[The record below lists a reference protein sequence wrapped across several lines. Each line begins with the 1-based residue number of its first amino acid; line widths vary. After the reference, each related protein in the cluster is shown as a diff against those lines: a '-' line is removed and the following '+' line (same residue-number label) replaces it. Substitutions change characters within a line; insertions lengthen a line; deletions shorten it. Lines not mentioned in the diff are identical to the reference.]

1 MKLLI
6 LAAVVTIPAPA
17 STPTNQNTIDSER
30 PSIAASV
37 IQSEPPRFDYN
48 ASKFDLKPDFQ
59 GFMRVIPPSST
70 APAEILHNQSYS
82 LEQPGQS
89 YDSELKQENFS
100 FKPVIVDPEKG
111 KQK

>member
-6 LAAVVTIPAPA
+6 LAAVLTIPAPA
-17 STPTNQNTIDSER
+17 STPTNQNTVDSER
-30 PSIAASV
+30 PSIVGSV
-37 IQSEPPRFDYN
+37 IQSAPPRYDYN
-48 ASKFDLKPDFQ
+48 ATKFDLKPDFQ
-59 GFMRVIPPSST
+59 GFLRVIPPSST

-89 YDSELKQENFS
+89 YDSELKLEDFS
-100 FKPVIVDPEKG
+100 FKPIIVDPKKG